1 MIYARL
7 AAITYVIWGVLHIVA
22 ANNVFALGQNLEP
35 GMVQGRV
42 LQNAWNLMFFALFGT
57 VVAIKFNWRNSK
69 LGYWLNLVVVSVGD
83 IGFIVTILIPGYLP
97 LIPGGAG
104 PLLWLIAVS
113 LSTIAIYRGETT

>member
-22 ANNVFALGQNLEP
+22 ANNVFALGQSLEP

-83 IGFIVTILIPGYLP
+83 IGFIVTILVPGYLP

-104 PLLWLIAVS
+104 PLLWLIAAC
-113 LSTIAIYRGETT
+113 LSTIAIYRGETV